1 MSNNLIN
8 IVNPNV
14 SYTSNDSLS
23 GDYTYINIVNSQYI
37 YIYIYY
43 VQSKISV
50 YSLNIRLTL
59 YRLLDIVNL

>member
-37 YIYIYY
+37 YY

>member
-8 IVNPNV
+8 LVNPNV
-14 SYTSNDSLS
+14 SYTSNDSLF
-23 GDYTYINIVNSQYI
+23 GDYTYINIVNSQ